1 MTEQRPDSDPGELV
15 SSAGPAENF
24 SSNGSYP
31 EGGIAIA
38 EPVVDA
44 EASAADTEAI
54 ATEAATGT
62 AAETTDDPVAV
73 ATDATEAETTVEE
86 APAAADEG
94 ATFIDELVRAMQTT
108 AAAERQR
115 LDEDADRRRE
125 AHLAAIEARRQ
136 EEAGKMLE
144 LAAEDKK
151 AIDEWA
157 EAERQRIDTERDRR
171 AAALQED
178 LQTSLSEHASMIE
191 KEIAAVESAVDGYR
205 TELASF
211 FATLNLET
219 DPVAIAR
226 HASRRP
232 VFPTLET
239 VSPDVEATTAAATDF
254 EQPAV
259 GVMDP
264 EASAPVAEP
273 WSGWTDQPLPAESVA
288 EPIADP
294 VAEATAEEPVV
305 SSLAAEPEV
314 SVLAPDQPASPSLLQ
329 SVAVSRP
336 MAWLRGD
343 RNEDH

>member
-1 MTEQRPDSDPGELV
+1 
-15 SSAGPAENF
+15 
-24 SSNGSYP
+24 
-31 EGGIAIA
+31 
-38 EPVVDA
+38 
-44 EASAADTEAI
+44 
-54 ATEAATGT
+54 
-62 AAETTDDPVAV
+62 
-73 ATDATEAETTVEE
+73 
-86 APAAADEG
+86 
-94 ATFIDELVRAMQTT
+94 
-108 AAAERQR
+108 
-115 LDEDADRRRE
+115 
-125 AHLAAIEARRQ
+125 
-136 EEAGKMLE
+136 MLE

-157 EAERQRIDTERDRR
+157 DAERQRIDTERDRR

-239 VSPDVEATTAAATDF
+239 VSPDVGATTAAATDV
-254 EQPAV
+254 EQAAV

-288 EPIADP
+288 EPVVEP
-294 VAEATAEEPVV
+294 VAEATPEEPVV
-305 SSLAAEPEV
+305 SSLAPEPEV